1 MTRFAP
7 RTTTSFSLFVLILKS
22 MILKQAFPLKFRVWN
37 EILWKKELDYEANFF
52 LQNEI
57 LKWHFFKISD
67 CELRIFRS
75 ARFRIQNISNNHIL
89 EMKYFSETQFLNS
102 IFIEKSGFDEEFTS
116 EKKRFDS
123 ICSADNNKFFTLR
136 AHFKRHDFVA
146 NSFIENQRLK
156 WNFPKKTIRFWSKRF
171 PVQWKFEKNNFQN
184 VRFLIECFSFRQ
196 ISKTNLFE

>member
-1 MTRFAP
+1 MKQFFSYKMRFWNDI
-7 RTTTSFSLFVLILKS
+7 FSKFQIVNWEFFVPADFEYKT
-22 MILKQAFPLKFRVWN
+22 
-37 EILWKKELDYEANFF
+37 
-52 LQNEI
+52 
-57 LKWHFFKISD
+57 
-67 CELRIFRS
+67 
-75 ARFRIQNISNNHIL
+75 FRIIIFWRWNIFQKLSFWIEFLLRNQVS
-89 EMKYFSETQFLNS
+89 MKNS
-102 IFIEKSGFDEEFTS
+102 HLK
-116 EKKRFDS
+116 KKRFDS

-184 VRFLIECFSFRQ
+184 VRFLIESFSFRQ